1 MINQLGLWIDHK
13 KAVIVSIKKTEEKI
27 KEILS
32 EVETQPRRS
41 GDSPLN
47 DGYEALKVP
56 ADNRQ
61 QKTLTQDLN
70 IYYDE
75 VIAYI
80 REAKSMFIFG
90 PSSAKDELKKRL
102 DRNNLGANV
111 VGMETSDSMTNPQIA
126 AKVRQFFAK

>member
-13 KAVIVSIKKTEEKI
+13 KAVIVSIIKTGETI
-27 KEILS
+27 QEILS

-41 GDSPLN
+41 SDSPLKGN
-47 DGYEALKVP
+47 YEALQVP
-56 ADNRQ
+56 ADDRQ
-61 QKTLTQDLN
+61 QKTLTQDFN

-80 REAKSMFIFG
+80 REAKSIFIFG

-102 DRNNLGANV
+102 DGNNLGANV
-111 VGMETSDSMTNPQIA
+111 VGIETSDSMTNPQIA
-126 AKVRQFFAK
+126 ANVRQFFAK